1 MSIDQVV
8 NLRFGLR
15 RCARNIWRR
24 PLTET
29 QVFANRWFCLLFANM
44 LSLRRWAI
52 VATLLRT
59 VVSQN
64 TVDEPFAL
72 WPTID
77 QGSLAQALNISDDCL
92 DAL

>member
-1 MSIDQVV
+1 
-8 NLRFGLR
+8 
-15 RCARNIWRR
+15 
-24 PLTET
+24 
-29 QVFANRWFCLLFANM
+29 M

>member
-1 MSIDQVV
+1 M
-8 NLRFGLR
+8 NLRAELQ

-24 PLTET
+24 PLAET
-29 QVFANRWFCLLFANM
+29 RVFERCRFCLLFANM

-52 VATLLRT
+52 MATFLRT

-72 WPTID
+72 WPTVD
-77 QGSLAQALNISDDCL
+77 QGTLAQALNISDDCL